1 MRTLAIYFVVLPDTL
16 LLDLTGPAE
25 VFAMAS
31 RCQPSTRDGV
41 PLRFELKY
49 VSPCPKVSTSIGL
62 ALSGLAPLPEAIEPD
77 ALIFITGTVDSA
89 QPLRACAVT
98 APALVPTPAPTPAP
112 APAPS
117 RTLATSPGS
126 SDDALA
132 SAVAWLKHHASPTR
146 RIACICT
153 GALIAA
159 RAGLLDDRDC
169 TTHHTDCAELRA
181 LAPRARVLD
190 NRLFVCDGPIS
201 TSAGVTAGIDLSL
214 QMVAELAGAP
224 IAATVARNMVVYSRR
239 SGHDPQL
246 SPWLN
251 GRNHMNPAL
260 HRVQDAISA
269 EPARHWTLA
278 ELAAIACSSER
289 HLARLFREHAGTQ
302 AVDYL
307 HSLRIA
313 LARELLSQSDLDLE
327 RVAQRAGF
335 GSARQMR
342 RVWQKFEPLPPTHW
356 RAQHREP
363 GAHA

>member
-25 VFAMAS
+25 VFAMAN
-31 RCQPSTRDGV
+31 RCQPSTRHGV

-49 VSPCPKVSTSIGL
+49 VGPCPQVSTSIGL

-77 ALIFITGTVDSA
+77 ALIFVTGTVDSA
-89 QPLRACAVT
+89 QPLRAWAGPSPT
-98 APALVPTPAPTPAP
+98 ATRAPAP
-112 APAPS
+112 APARTSAAPPS
-117 RTLATSPGS
+117 GS
-126 SDDALA
+126 DEALA
-132 SAVAWLKHHASPTR
+132 SAVAWLKHQASPTR

-159 RAGLLDDRDC
+159 RAGLLDNRDC
-169 TTHHTDCAELRA
+169 TTHHTDCAALRA

-190 NRLFVCDGPIS
+190 NRLFVSDGPIS

-214 QMVAELAGAP
+214 QMVADLAGAP
-224 IAATVARNMVVYSRR
+224 VAASVARNMVVYSRR

-289 HLARLFREHAGTQ
+289 HLARLFRDHAGTQ

-342 RVWQKFEPLPPTHW
+342 RVWQKFEALPPTHW

>member
-25 VFAMAS
+25 VFAMAN

-41 PLRFELKY
+41 PLRFDLKY
-49 VSPCPKVSTSIGL
+49 VGPCPLVSTSIGL

-77 ALIFITGTVDSA
+77 ALIFVTGTVDSA
-89 QPLRACAVT
+89 QPLRAWAGPSPT
-98 APALVPTPAPTPAP
+98 ATRAPAP
-112 APAPS
+112 APARTSAAPPS
-117 RTLATSPGS
+117 GS
-126 SDDALA
+126 DEALA
-132 SAVAWLKHHASPTR
+132 SAVAWLKHQASPTR

-159 RAGLLDDRDC
+159 RAGLLDNRDC
-169 TTHHTDCAELRA
+169 TTHHTDCAALRA

-190 NRLFVCDGPIS
+190 NRLFVSDGPIS

-214 QMVAELAGAP
+214 QMVADLAGAP
-224 IAATVARNMVVYSRR
+224 VAASVARNMVVYSRR

-289 HLARLFREHAGTQ
+289 HLARLFRDHAGTQ

-342 RVWQKFEPLPPTHW
+342 RVWQKFEALPPTHW